1 MEDSGELQPTDA
13 DFFMAALWDAA
24 RPAALEVPG
33 YEILGEISRGGMG
46 AVHHARQLR
55 PEREVALKVLLPQFA
70 EEPEMLARF
79 QLEARAMAALDHPGI
94 LPVYEVGEA
103 EGMPFFSMK
112 LADGGTLADRLKHG
126 PLAPREAAPL
136 MIQLA
141 RAVHHA
147 HQHGVLHRDLKPGNF
162 LFMED
167 GRACVSDFGLAKL
180 SLPDQGPLTRTESF
194 FGTPHYM
201 PPEVAA
207 GSVADS
213 TVAGDLYSMGAVFY
227 ECLTGTRP
235 HPARENV
242 AALLRSIADDPVKPP
257 HLVSPSVPRD
267 LSVVCMKALEKK
279 PADRYATLEEFAAD
293 IERWCEGRPIR
304 ARPVGPA
311 EAAWRWAGRHP
322 LSAGLLGTLAAVLVI
337 SGILLALTL
346 RETRAQLHRALIE
359 QARSERLLGNPGH
372 RQRAMRLLEQ
382 AASIARSAEIR
393 GEVAALVSRPDLLP
407 QTRRTPAAAPPA
419 EPLPEDP
426 VLRWKAGPDGTS
438 GLAWHESGTVRWWQQ
453 GKALA
458 EFQPAD
464 NRDITASVHPSG
476 TLAAFAGTSRGLV
489 LARRGGGAASLTE
502 IARPPQGMQDFLE
515 IDPAA
520 TRVALAGPD
529 GLWVARIDA
538 PDRAWK
544 LAGSPARCAPAWSGD
559 GMRLAIAVG
568 DRREALVLAAEDGQA
583 CATIPTSGI
592 PEQLALDPAG
602 TLLAV
607 AASDGQLSIHD
618 AADGFVFSSVPLR
631 SMGLSFPSPARLRS
645 LTDDG
650 GFEELDLEPAFALF
664 HPWKERPRAKSDG
677 LVSRMALSPDGT
689 RLLTISA
696 GCAAIWSV
704 AEQAQ
709 TGFIPLESQR
719 VDDRASGWWLG
730 NEAVLLQV
738 PGGLERV
745 AVDYEGRPGAVEP
758 LARVPGSVVLE
769 VDPRGDWL
777 VQGID
782 EDGNPTRERWPG
794 GDSNQS
800 VADEG
805 ATAPAASGLE
815 LRGDRVITRDPA
827 GRLLRLGIPN
837 PIGIADACM
846 TPDGSQVIALTK
858 DHRVVSWSLETLG
871 RTLDASGF

>member
-1 MEDSGELQPTDA
+1 MEDSGELPTPDA

-24 RPAALEVPG
+24 RPATLEVPG

-103 EGMPFFSMK
+103 DGMPFFSMK
-112 LADGGTLADRLKHG
+112 LADGGTLADRLKNG
-126 PLAPREAAPL
+126 PLAPRDAAAL

-180 SLPDQGPLTRTESF
+180 ATPDHGPLTRTESF

-235 HPARENV
+235 HAARENV

-257 HLVSPSVPRD
+257 HLVHSGVPRD

-293 IERWCEGRPIR
+293 IERWCEGRPIL
-304 ARPVGPA
+304 ARPVGPV

-337 SGILLALTL
+337 SGIVLALTL

-372 RQRAMRLLEQ
+372 RQRAMGLLDH
-382 AASIARSAEIR
+382 ASSIARSAEIR
-393 GEVAALVSRPDLLP
+393 DEVAALVSRPDLVPQARRLP
-407 QTRRTPAAAPPA
+407 APTPPAVPLTDDPVMRWQAAP
-419 EPLPEDP
+419 DP
-426 VLRWKAGPDGTS
+426 KSW
-438 GLAWHESGTVRWWQQ
+438 LAWHESGTVRWWDQ

-458 EFQPAD
+458 EVQPAE
-464 NRDITASVHPSG
+464 NRDITATLHPAG
-476 TLAAFAGTSRGLV
+476 DLAAFAGTSRGLV
-489 LARRGGGAASLTE
+489 IARREHGAVRFTLSVA
-502 IARPPQGMQDFLE
+502 PPEGMQGFVR
-515 IDPAA
+515 IDP
-520 TRVALAGPD
+520 TGRRIALAGPD
-529 GLWVARIDA
+529 GLWVGRIDA
-538 PDRAWK
+538 PDASWK
-544 LAGSPARCAPAWSGD
+544 LAGSPARCAPAWSED
-559 GMRLAIAVG
+559 GARVAIALG
-568 DRREALVLAAEDGQA
+568 DRREVLVLSAEDGRT
-583 CATIPTSGI
+583 CATITTSGI
-592 PEQLALDPAG
+592 PEQIALAPDG
-602 TLLAV
+602 SLLAV
-607 AASDGQLSIHD
+607 TTTDGLLTIHD
-618 AADGFVFSSVPLR
+618 AADGFVFSSLPHR
-631 SMGLSFPSPARLRS
+631 SQGLSFEGPSQLRS
-645 LTDDG
+645 LT
-650 GFEELDLEPAFALF
+650 EEGESDAWSIEPLSSSF
-664 HPWKERPRAKSDG
+664 HRWKETPRAKSDG
-677 LVSRMALSPDGT
+677 VVSRICLSPDG
-689 RLLTISA
+689 RHLLTLSA

-704 AEQAQ
+704 HNQAQ
-709 TGFIPLESQR
+709 TGIIPLESQR

-730 NEAVLLQV
+730 NGAILLQV

-745 AVDYEGRPGAVEP
+745 AVDPHGRPGKVEP
-758 LARVPGSVVLE
+758 LTRVPGAVVLDVE
-769 VDPRGDWL
+769 PGGDWL
-777 VQGID
+777 VSVPD
-782 EDGNPTRERWPG
+782 EEGNPSRERWPG
-794 GDSNQS
+794 GDSNKALP
-800 VADEG
+800 AD
-805 ATAPAASGLE
+805 ASASPGGSGIE
-815 LRGDRVITRDPA
+815 VRGSEVITTSAA
-827 GRLLRLGIPN
+827 GGPLRLTLPN
-837 PIGIADACM
+837 PVGIADACM
-846 TPDGSQVIALTK
+846 TRDGSQVIALTK
-858 DHRVVSWSLETLG
+858 DHRVVSWSIQTLA
-871 RTLDASGF
+871 RTLDEAGF